1 MFIYINLF
9 ILINNYNFSILFL
22 YITNKESLLHDNYLS
37 RLIDFIYYKPV
48 RRSEDKRK
56 MKIMKKRLLKL
67 ENSIQSI
74 KYRLNYKS
82 NRIQEISKSH
92 ENNKSS
98 FEVINYYLTIYENLF
113 NYNSLQLE
121 KQKVILKQIEN
132 NFNTHFE
139 NIISTRKDL
148 DDLSQKIDNLFIKS
162 RNSLNAEV
170 GQNDDEKSIFIKN
183 YIKELDHLFPPQIL
197 ITWNKNNKD
206 IEIATDLYNTIGQR
220 YFSKKVNYILLFLNK
235 SIK

>member
-1 MFIYINLF
+1 
-9 ILINNYNFSILFL
+9 
-22 YITNKESLLHDNYLS
+22 
-37 RLIDFIYYKPV
+37 
-48 RRSEDKRK
+48 

-132 NFNTHFE
+132 NFNTQFE

>member
-132 NFNTHFE
+132 NFNTQFE